1 MMVIKY
7 NDIEGVLNKL
17 RSNSLVLSNYH
28 RKRFLVLKGRL
39 KLYRIPIIVLSSI
52 NAVTSVC
59 LGGFLAQTYIS
70 LLNMFLSL
78 VVGIIG
84 SVEMFLQINRELESS
99 LVNQKEF
106 YILSCDIYKYLAL
119 DKGNRIIEE
128 RIFLGDTY
136 TRYIKLIE
144 TSYTLKKRIDDKL
157 QDDLTIICGDTPHTP
172 TSLISNPSSDMTSNP
187 SSDIFID
194 SSEEGSEN
202 NILV

>member
-1 MMVIKY
+1 MSQELKY
-7 NDIEGVLNKL
+7 NDIEGVLEKI
-17 RSNSLVLSNYH
+17 RFNSSTLANYH

-39 KLYRIPIIVLSSI
+39 KWYRIPIIVLSACNS
-52 NAVTSVC
+52 VFSVC
-59 LGGFLAQTYIS
+59 LTSFLDQTYIS

-106 YILSCDIYKYLAL
+106 YILSCDVYKYLEL
-119 DKGNRIIEE
+119 NRGNRITDE
-128 RIFLGDTY
+128 RTFLNDTY

-144 TSYTLKKRIDDKL
+144 TSYTLKKKIDDKL
-157 QDDLTIICGDTPHTP
+157 QDELTLRIRNLAET
-172 TSLISNPSSDMTSNP
+172 PSSLNSNP

-194 SSEEGSEN
+194 TSEEGSEN
-202 NILV
+202 NVLP